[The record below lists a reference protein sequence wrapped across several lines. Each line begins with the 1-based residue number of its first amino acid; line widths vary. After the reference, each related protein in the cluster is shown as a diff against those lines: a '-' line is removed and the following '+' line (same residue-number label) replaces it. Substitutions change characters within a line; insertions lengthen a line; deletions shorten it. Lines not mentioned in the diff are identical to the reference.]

1 MFLRLFLRTKDVFEA
16 LLLLQFMSFVVSCLF
31 WPYYLTLTWL
41 GLSKR
46 STLYSNI
53 KNSVPN
59 HARWAKCKTSRN
71 CRSISLQ
78 RRGGSYIFPD
88 VFSDLIARHQLR
100 MAQSST
106 ATSQLPRSSLPV
118 RDRCTAQDAGK
129 VRNQSPH
136 GPHLS
141 TKLEDLSDFHIPFR
155 GWSFGVALTIKSMG

>member
-1 MFLRLFLRTKDVFEA
+1 
-16 LLLLQFMSFVVSCLF
+16 
-31 WPYYLTLTWL
+31 
-41 GLSKR
+41 
-46 STLYSNI
+46 
-53 KNSVPN
+53 
-59 HARWAKCKTSRN
+59 
-71 CRSISLQ
+71 
-78 RRGGSYIFPD
+78 
-88 VFSDLIARHQLR
+88 